1 MSRTKTIPKLPA
13 EARPLQQQLRAW
25 RAQRRPGMP
34 IPEELWA
41 RAVALAGK
49 HGVGSLARGLPLD
62 HGALKKR
69 VERAVSAAPRSPAFI
84 ELPSMEP
91 LEIRGSRD
99 AVVEITRPDGARL
112 LIRLPRQ
119 EQLDVAGLAASFFG
133 GTQ

>member
-69 VERAVSAAPRSPAFI
+69 VERAVSAARSAGPAMPWWRSPGPTA
-84 ELPSMEP
+84 
-91 LEIRGSRD
+91 
-99 AVVEITRPDGARL
+99 
-112 LIRLPRQ
+112 
-119 EQLDVAGLAASFFG
+119 LDS
-133 GTQ
+133 